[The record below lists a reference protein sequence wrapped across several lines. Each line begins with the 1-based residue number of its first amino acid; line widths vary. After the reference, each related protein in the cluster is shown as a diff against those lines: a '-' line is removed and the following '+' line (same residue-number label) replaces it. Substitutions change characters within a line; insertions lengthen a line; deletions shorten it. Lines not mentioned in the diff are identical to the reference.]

1 MTRTAI
7 IDKNDDWTEAIN
19 QFPRALAS
27 SANKGVIPQDVPTVV
42 RTQLTDA
49 ELQQNM
55 HFSIALKMRNFA
67 ELQDRVD
74 MHEIISLDEMRTKY
88 FPDPSE
94 VANVRKW
101 LIAQGFQVQQT
112 NNGAPYLVSQIDGAY
127 DASIGNGAGQTIG
140 IVIDTF
146 PNDSDLTKFW
156 AANEVPQSLNS
167 IQKAQVFPGTVPPS
181 GEETLDVSWSS
192 GIASGATIRI
202 YAVEDSN
209 LPTNKLDAA
218 YQFIL
223 NELPSQPGLHQIS
236 MSYGLGELAGVAS
249 GQLQTDELA
258 LLLGGINLS
267 RTGRKSLVSA
277 RGGDRY

>member
-94 VANVRKW
+94 VANVRK
-101 LIAQGFQVQQT
+101 
-112 NNGAPYLVSQIDGAY
+112 
-127 DASIGNGAGQTIG
+127 
-140 IVIDTF
+140 
-146 PNDSDLTKFW
+146 
-156 AANEVPQSLNS
+156 
-167 IQKAQVFPGTVPPS
+167 
-181 GEETLDVSWSS
+181 
-192 GIASGATIRI
+192 
-202 YAVEDSN
+202 
-209 LPTNKLDAA
+209 
-218 YQFIL
+218 
-223 NELPSQPGLHQIS
+223 
-236 MSYGLGELAGVAS
+236 
-249 GQLQTDELA
+249 
-258 LLLGGINLS
+258 
-267 RTGRKSLVSA
+267 
-277 RGGDRY
+277 